1 MMDKI
6 NLDYSKI
13 SNFISEAE
21 IEEIKK
27 EVVQAAKKLEEK
39 TGEGNDFLGWLDLP
53 VNYDKEEFRRIK
65 ESAERIK
72 NNSEV
77 LIVIGIGGS
86 YLGARAV
93 IECLTHSFYNLVSN
107 FKRKTPE
114 IYFAGQNISGKYLK
128 DLIEVIGDRDFSVNV
143 ISKSGTTTE
152 PAIAFRIFKEMLEK
166 KYGEQAKDRI
176 YATTDS
182 SKGALKKLAIE
193 KGYESFIIPDD
204 VGGRFSVLTAVG
216 LLPIAVAGLDIDELM
231 KGAIEAR
238 EAYKEE
244 FEKNDCYKY
253 VALRN
258 ILYRKNYKIELLA
271 NYEPRF
277 HYISEWWK
285 QLFGESEGKDGK
297 GIFPAA
303 VDLTTDLHS
312 MGQYIQDGRRNL
324 FETVINVENL
334 EKDIFVEEVSE
345 DLDSLNY
352 LAGKDMSFINR
363 KAYEGTLLA
372 HIDGGTPNI
381 VLNIPEVN
389 EYNIAYL
396 IYFFEKACAVSGYV
410 LGVNPF
416 NQPGVESYKKNM
428 FALLGKKGYEELS
441 KELEERL
448 KK

>member
-1 MMDKI
+1 MEKI
-6 NLDYSKI
+6 SLDYSKI
-13 SNFISEAE
+13 RNFISE
-21 IEEIKK
+21 EELNQIKEK
-27 EVVQAAKKLEEK
+27 VMGAAKKLEERIGK
-39 TGEGNDFLGWLDLP
+39 GNNFLGWLDLP
-53 VNYDKEEFRRIK
+53 VNYDKDEFSRIK
-65 ESAERIK
+65 KAAERIK

-77 LIVIGIGGS
+77 LVVIGIGGS

-93 IECLTHSFYNLVSN
+93 IECLNHSFYNSLLKS
-107 FKRKTPE
+107 KRKTPE
-114 IYFAGQNISGKYLK
+114 IYFVGQNISGKYLK

-152 PAIAFRIFKEMLEK
+152 PAIAFRVFKSLLEK
-166 KYGEQAKDRI
+166 KYREKAKERI

-182 SKGALKKLAIE
+182 SKGALKKLATE

-216 LLPIAVAGLDIDELM
+216 LLPIAVVGLDIEELM
-231 KGAIEAR
+231 KGAADAR
-238 EAYKEE
+238 EAYKCE
-244 FEKNDCYKY
+244 FDKNDCYKY
-253 VALRN
+253 AALRN
-258 ILYRKNYKIELLA
+258 ILYRKNFNIELLT

-297 GIFPAA
+297 GIFPAS
-303 VDLTTDLHS
+303 VDFTTDLHS

-334 EKDIFVEEVSE
+334 EKDIFVEESGE
-345 DLDSLNY
+345 DLDELNY
-352 LAGKDMSFINR
+352 LAGKDLSFINK
-363 KAYEGTLLA
+363 KAFEGTLLA

-381 VLNIPEVN
+381 VLNIPEIN
-389 EYNIAYL
+389 EYNVGYL
-396 IYFFEKACAVSGYV
+396 IYFFEKACAISGYI
-410 LGVNPF
+410 LDVNPF
-416 NQPGVESYKKNM
+416 DQPGVESYKKNM

-441 KELEERL
+441 KELTERL

>member
-1 MMDKI
+1 MKKI

-13 SNFISEAE
+13 NNFVSQKE
-21 IEEIKK
+21 IEEIKL
-27 EVVQAAKKLEEK
+27 EIIEAAKKLETK
-39 TGEGNDFLGWLDLP
+39 TGAGNDFLGWLDLP
-53 VNYDKEEFRRIK
+53 VNYDKEEFARIK
-65 ESAERIK
+65 KSAEKIK

-77 LIVIGIGGS
+77 LVVIGIGGS

-93 IECLTHSFYNLVSN
+93 IECLTHSFYNN
-107 FKRKTPE
+107 IKNQRKTPE

-128 DLIEVIGDRDFSVNV
+128 DLIEIIGDRDFSVNV

-152 PAIAFRIFKEMLEK
+152 PAIAFRVFKEILEK
-166 KYGEQAKDRI
+166 KYGEKAKERI

-182 SKGALKKLAIE
+182 KKGALKKLATE

-216 LLPIAVAGLDIDELM
+216 LLPIAVAGLDIDEFM
-231 KGAIEAR
+231 KGAKEAR
-238 EAYKEE
+238 EDYKVD
-244 FEKNDCYKY
+244 FDKNDCYKY

-258 ILYRKNYKIELLA
+258 ILYRKNFNIELLT

-297 GIFPAA
+297 GIFPAS
-303 VDLTTDLHS
+303 VDFTTDLHS

-324 FETVINVENL
+324 FETVINIENL
-334 EKDIFVEEVSE
+334 EKDIFIDEVAE
-345 DLDSLNY
+345 DLDGLNY
-352 LAGKDMSFINR
+352 LAGKDLSFVNE
-363 KAYEGTLLA
+363 KAFVGTLLA

-389 EYNIAYL
+389 EYNIGYL

>member
-1 MMDKI
+1 MRKI
-6 NLDYSKI
+6 SLDYSKI
-13 SNFISEAE
+13 SNFISEKE
-21 IEEIKK
+21 IEEIKS
-27 EVVQAAKKLEEK
+27 EVMEAARKLEEK

-53 VNYDKEEFRRIK
+53 INYDKEEFERIK
-65 ESAERIK
+65 ECAEKIK
-72 NNSEV
+72 NDSEV
-77 LIVIGIGGS
+77 LVVIGIGGS

-93 IECLTHSFYNLVSN
+93 IECLTHSFYNKLPKN
-107 FKRKTPE
+107 KRKSPE

-128 DLIEVIGDRDFSVNV
+128 DLIEIIGDRDFSVNV

-152 PAIAFRIFKEMLEK
+152 PAIAFRIFKELLEK
-166 KYGEQAKDRI
+166 KYGEKAKERI

-182 SKGALKKLAIE
+182 SKGALKKLATE

-216 LLPIAVAGLDIDELM
+216 LLPIAVAGLNIDKFM
-231 KGAIEAR
+231 RGAIEAR
-238 EAYKEE
+238 EEYKNE
-244 FEKNDCYKY
+244 FDKNDCYKY

-258 ILYRKNYKIELLA
+258 ILYRKNYNVELLT
-271 NYEPRF
+271 NYEPRL
-277 HYISEWWK
+277 HYITEWWK

-297 GIFPAA
+297 GIFPAS
-303 VDLTTDLHS
+303 VDFTTDLHS

-324 FETVINVENL
+324 FETVINIENL
-334 EKDIFVEEVSE
+334 EKEIFIDEVSE
-345 DLDSLNY
+345 DLDGLNY
-352 LAGKDMSFINR
+352 LAGKDLSFVNN
-363 KAYEGTLLA
+363 KAFEGTLLA
-372 HIDGGTPNI
+372 HIDGGTPNL

-389 EYNIAYL
+389 EYNIGYL
-396 IYFFEKACAVSGYV
+396 IYFFEKACGVSAYV